1 VKSSALFLL
10 TSQLASP
17 PYFSVSCFFCWRGA
31 SSAESLTLLARPLQS
46 RSASSR
52 RRPDLGRG
60 FSGHSWS
67 SLQWLWSCGA
77 ELAALWSS
85 RRVAWLVL
93 GWCLVLAACRGPVF
107 GVGAACLRGSC
118 FAPVWVP
125 VGGRVG
131 PWLFSWFGSGCV
143 CLPAL
148 LWCALVALLPSPAQK
163 QSRSFPLASYRR
175 LWSSR
180 RARVQAGRSASPPPV
195 RLGRAPHSRV
205 GGSSAAAAV
214 SAVQPSLSRA
224 AQPPP
229 CSLSLLASL
238 PSSPSISHVWAAA
251 TPQGGASTP
260 PGVVHVPPCSLAGVP
275 TPHSCPVCPA
285 ASVCPFPPTGPRP
298 GGCRLGHGPRPA
310 APSVA

>member
-224 AQPPP
+224 AQPQP
-229 CSLSLLASL
+229 CSPASAVQPSLRR
-238 PSSPSISHVWAAA
+238 
-251 TPQGGASTP
+251 
-260 PGVVHVPPCSLAGVP
+260 
-275 TPHSCPVCPA
+275 A
-285 ASVCPFPPTGPRP
+285 ASV
-298 GGCRLGHGPRPA
+298 
-310 APSVA
+310 S